1 MEKSTVVPLTAG
13 IETSRDALT
22 EVIRQGAR
30 RLLAEA
36 LEAEVMS
43 FLAEFQVERQD
54 GSARLVR
61 NGYLPEREV
70 QTGIGGVGVRVP
82 RVRDRASDEGGTLR
96 FTSKLVPPY
105 LRKARSVEEL
115 IPWLYLRGVSTG
127 GFSDALDALLGPG
140 APGLSASTVSR
151 LKSHW
156 EAEHAAWRDRS
167 LAGKRYVY
175 LWADGVYGS
184 ARMDDA
190 KLCILVLIGA
200 TEDGRK
206 ELVAVEEGYRESE
219 QSWLELLRRLQ
230 SKGLTLEPKLAVG
243 DGSLGFWKALRK
255 VFGNTR
261 QQRCWV
267 HKTNNVLNKMP
278 KSVQP
283 KAKQALHEIWMAED
297 REAANQAFDLF
308 LQTYSAKYPKA
319 TACLEKDRSELLA
332 FYDFPAEHW
341 VHLRTTNPI
350 ESTFG
355 TVRLRTTKTRNCLT
369 RRTMLAMVFKLC
381 QAAQANWRRLQGY
394 KLVADVLRDVR
405 FIDGVRE
412 DRIAA

>member
-1 MEKSTVVPLTAG
+1 VEKSTVVPLTAG

-36 LEAEVMS
+36 LEAEVTS
-43 FLAEFQVERQD
+43 FLVEFQAERQD

-82 RVRDRASDEGGTLR
+82 RVRDRASDEGGTLH
-96 FTSKLVPPY
+96 FTSKIVPPY

-230 SKGLTLEPKLAVG
+230 AKGLTLEPKLAVG

-369 RRTMLAMVFKLC
+369 RRTMLPMVFKLC

>member
-1 MEKSTVVPLTAG
+1 MEESTVVPLKAG
-13 IETSRDALT
+13 TETSRDALT
-22 EVIRQGAR
+22 EIIRQGAC

-36 LEAEVMS
+36 LEAEVAG
-43 FLAEFQVERQD
+43 FVAQFQAARED

-82 RVRDRASDEGGTLR
+82 RVRDRAPDEDGPLC

-105 LRKARSVEEL
+105 LRKTRSVEEL

-151 LKSHW
+151 LKAHW
-156 EAEHAAWRDRS
+156 EAEHEAWRDRS

-175 LWADGVYGS
+175 LWADGIHCTP
-184 ARMDDA
+184 RMDDA
-190 KLCILVLIGA
+190 KLCILVLIGT

-219 QSWLELLRRLQ
+219 QSWLELLRRLR
-230 SKGLTLEPKLAVG
+230 SKGLSLDPRLAVG
-243 DGSLGFWKALRK
+243 DGGLGFWKALRK

-267 HKTNNVLNKMP
+267 HKTANVLNKMP
-278 KSVQP
+278 KAVQP
-283 KAKQALHEIWMAED
+283 KAKQALHEIWMAQTRED
-297 REAANQAFDLF
+297 AHKAFDLF
-308 LQTYSAKYPKA
+308 LETYRAKYPKA
-319 TACLEKDRSELLA
+319 VACLEKDRTELLA

-341 VHLRTTNPI
+341 VHLRTTNPV

-355 TVRLRTTKTRNCLT
+355 TVRLRTAKTRNCLN

-394 KLVADVLRDVR
+394 KLIADVLRDVR

>member
-1 MEKSTVVPLTAG
+1 
-13 IETSRDALT
+13 
-22 EVIRQGAR
+22 
-30 RLLAEA
+30 
-36 LEAEVMS
+36 
-43 FLAEFQVERQD
+43 
-54 GSARLVR
+54 
-61 NGYLPEREV
+61 
-70 QTGIGGVGVRVP
+70 
-82 RVRDRASDEGGTLR
+82 VRDRASDEGGTLR
-96 FTSKLVPPY
+96 FTSKIVPPY

-230 SKGLTLEPKLAVG
+230 AKGLTLEPKLAVG

-369 RRTMLAMVFKLC
+369 RRTMLPMVFKLC

>member
-1 MEKSTVVPLTAG
+1 VEKSTVVPLTAG

-36 LEAEVMS
+36 LEAEVTS
-43 FLAEFQVERQD
+43 FLVEFQAERQD

-82 RVRDRASDEGGTLR
+82 RVRDRASDEGGTLH
-96 FTSKLVPPY
+96 FTSKIVPPY

-283 KAKQALHEIWMAED
+283 KAKQALHEIWMAEH

>member
-36 LEAEVMS
+36 LEAEVTS
-43 FLAEFQVERQD
+43 FLVEFQAERQD

-82 RVRDRASDEGGTLR
+82 RVRDRASDEGGTLH
-96 FTSKLVPPY
+96 FTSKIVPPY

-283 KAKQALHEIWMAED
+283 KAKQALHEIWMAEH

>member
-1 MEKSTVVPLTAG
+1 MEKSTVVPLDAG
-13 IETSRDALT
+13 IETTRDALS

-30 RLLAEA
+30 RLLVEA
-36 LEAEVMS
+36 LEAEVAG
-43 FLAEFQVERQD
+43 FLREFQAERED

-82 RVRDRASDEGGTLR
+82 RVRDRAPDEEGPLR
-96 FTSKLVPPY
+96 FTSKLVPRY

-115 IPWLYLRGVSTG
+115 VPWLYLRGISTG
-127 GFSDALDALLGPG
+127 GFSDALEALLGPG

-167 LAGKRYVY
+167 LEGKRYVY
-175 LWADGVYGS
+175 LWVDGIYCT

-190 KLCILVLIGA
+190 KLCMLVIIGA

-219 QSWLELLRRLQ
+219 QSWLELLRRLEA
-230 SKGLTLEPKLAVG
+230 KGLTLEPKLATG
-243 DGSLGFWKALRK
+243 DGALGFWKALRK

-267 HKTNNVLNKMP
+267 HKTANVLNHMP

-283 KAKQALHEIWMAED
+283 KAKQALHDIWMAET
-297 REAANQAFDLF
+297 REAADKAFDLF
-308 LQTYSAKYPKA
+308 VETYRAKYPKA
-319 TACLEKDRSELLA
+319 VACLGKDRTELLA

-341 VHLRTTNPI
+341 VHLRTTNPV
-350 ESTFG
+350 ESTFA
-355 TVRLRTTKTRNCLT
+355 TVRLRTAKTRNCLS

-394 KLVADVLRDVR
+394 KLVADVIRDVR

-412 DRIAA
+412 ERIAA

>member
-36 LEAEVMS
+36 LEAEVTS
-43 FLAEFQVERQD
+43 FLVEFQAERQD

-82 RVRDRASDEGGTLR
+82 RVRDRASDEGGTLH
-96 FTSKLVPPY
+96 FTSKIVPPY

-230 SKGLTLEPKLAVG
+230 AKGLTLEPKLAVG

>member
-1 MEKSTVVPLTAG
+1 MEKSTVVPLEAG
-13 IETSRDALT
+13 IESSKDALT
-22 EVIRQGAR
+22 EILRQGAH

-36 LEAEVMS
+36 VEAEVAS
-43 FLAEFQVERQD
+43 FMEQLQSERGD

-61 NGYLPEREV
+61 NGYLPERQV
-70 QTGIGGVGVRVP
+70 QTGIGGIGVRVP
-82 RVRDRASDEGGTLR
+82 RVRDRAPGEEGPLR
-96 FTSKLVPPY
+96 FRSKLVPPY

-127 GFSDALDALLGPG
+127 GFSDALEALLGPG
-140 APGLSASTVSR
+140 APGLSPSTVSR
-151 LKSHW
+151 LKVHW
-156 EAEHAAWRDRS
+156 EAEHEAWRDRS

-175 LWADGVYGS
+175 LWADGVYSS

-230 SKGLTLEPKLAVG
+230 AKGLTLDPKLAVG
-243 DGSLGFWKALRK
+243 DGALGFWKALRK
-255 VFGNTR
+255 VFGNTK

-267 HKTNNVLNKMP
+267 HKTANVLNKMP

-283 KAKQALHEIWMAED
+283 KAKQALHEIWMAET
-297 REAANQAFDLF
+297 REDAHKAFDLF
-308 LQTYSAKYPKA
+308 LETYRAKYPKA
-319 TACLEKDRSELLA
+319 AACLERDRTELLA
-332 FYDFPAEHW
+332 FYDFPAPHW
-341 VHLRTTNPI
+341 VHLRTTNPV
-350 ESTFG
+350 ESTFA
-355 TVRLRTTKTRNCLT
+355 TVRLRTIKTRNCLT

-381 QAAQANWRRLQGY
+381 QAAEANWRRLQGY
-394 KLVADVLRDVR
+394 KLLADVIRDVR
-405 FIDGVRE
+405 FIDGVPE
-412 DRIAA
+412 NRIAA

>member
-1 MEKSTVVPLTAG
+1 MPRFLTAG
-13 IETSRDALT
+13 N
-22 EVIRQGAR
+22 
-30 RLLAEA
+30 
-36 LEAEVMS
+36 M
-43 FLAEFQVERQD
+43 EFQAERQD

-82 RVRDRASDEGGTLR
+82 RVRDRASDEGGTLH
-96 FTSKLVPPY
+96 FTSKIVPPY

-230 SKGLTLEPKLAVG
+230 AKGLTLEPKLAVG

>member
-36 LEAEVMS
+36 LEAEVTS
-43 FLAEFQVERQD
+43 FLVEFQAERQD

-82 RVRDRASDEGGTLR
+82 RVRDRASDEGGTLH
-96 FTSKLVPPY
+96 FTSKIVPPY